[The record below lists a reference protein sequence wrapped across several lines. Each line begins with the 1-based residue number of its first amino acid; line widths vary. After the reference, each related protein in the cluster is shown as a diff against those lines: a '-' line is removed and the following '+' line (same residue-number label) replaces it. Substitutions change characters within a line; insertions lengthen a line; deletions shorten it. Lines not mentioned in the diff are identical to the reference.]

1 MANNKAF
8 KIKNGLEATRY
19 LGTTSGLL
27 EIYAGAEARAVWHY
41 DMIADVFTADL
52 QLDNI
57 DFDGTAFA
65 GSSTPSLQTTTVDT
79 PIANYSSASW
89 STVTTGTSGGRV
101 YRDSGGTPSNG
112 TGLTGGAEGSSFYY
126 YFETSSP
133 ANSTDYD
140 FLLRTQ
146 SAYTLSDNPTFTYYE
161 ARSGTSLGNLNVY
174 LDIVSSPYS
183 SVSTGL
189 TSSLLQTTGDNATWV
204 QKTVPMT
211 TSTKIVDLQRAGHF
225 THTPTENIT
234 LVFERPPAS
243 GTAIGFT
250 LEVVN
255 TGGYTLTWPSSVKWH
270 GGTAP
275 TATST
280 KEVYAFITTDGGT
293 TYYGKRAGEN
303 LA

>member
-19 LGTTSGLL
+19 LDSTSGLL
-27 EIYAGAEARAVWHY
+27 EIYSGAEARAVFHY
-41 DMIADVFTADL
+41 DMIASVFTADL

-57 DFDGTAFA
+57 NFDGTQFI
-65 GSSTPSLQTTTVDT
+65 GNSTPYLQTTTVDT
-79 PIANYSSASW
+79 SITNYSSASW
-89 STVTTGTSGGRV
+89 STVSTGTTGGRA
-101 YRDSGGTPSNG
+101 YRDTGGTPSTG
-112 TGLTGGAEGSSFYY
+112 TGLTGGALGSSYYY
-126 YFETSSP
+126 YFETSTP
-133 ANSTDYD
+133 ANSADFD
-140 FLLRTQ
+140 FLLRTLD
-146 SAYTLSDNPTFTYYE
+146 AYTLSDNPTFTYYE
-161 ARSGTSLGNLNVY
+161 ARSGTSLGNLDVY

-211 TSTKIVDLQRAGHF
+211 TSTKIVDLQKAGHF

-243 GTAIGFT
+243 GLALGFSIE
-250 LEVVN
+250 LVN
-255 TGGYTLTWPSSVKWH
+255 TGGYSITWPSSVKWH
-270 GGTAP
+270 EATTP

-280 KEVYAFITTDGGT
+280 KEVYTFITTDGGT
-293 TYYGKRAGEN
+293 TYYGKKAGEN

>member
-1 MANNKAF
+1 MANDKSF

-19 LGTTSGLL
+19 LDSTSGLL

-41 DMIADVFTADL
+41 DMIASVFTADL

-57 DFDGTAFA
+57 DFDGTQFIGNA
-65 GSSTPSLQTTTVDT
+65 TPYLQTTTVDT

-89 STVTTGTSGGRV
+89 STVGTGTAGGRV
-101 YRDSGGTPSNG
+101 YRDSGGTPSSG
-112 TGLTGGAEGSSFYY
+112 TGLVSGAEGSLYYY
-126 YFETSSP
+126 YFETTNP
-133 ANSTDYD
+133 ANSIDYD
-140 FLLRTQ
+140 FLLRTA

-161 ARSGTSLGNLNVY
+161 ARSGTSLGNLDVY

-211 TSTKIVDLQRAGHF
+211 TSTKIVDLQKAGHF

-243 GTAIGFT
+243 GIALGFSIELT
-250 LEVVN
+250 N
-255 TGGYTLTWPSSVKWH
+255 TGGYSITWPSSIKWH

-275 TATST
+275 TATAS
-280 KEVYAFITTDGGT
+280 KEV
-293 TYYGKRAGEN
+293 
-303 LA
+303 